1 MFDVLFLSFVLG
13 ANPTTL
19 ESAVWEVETGR
30 CESSCPAGD
39 NGNATGPLQ
48 IWECAFLDV
57 QREGEVYS
65 DCESL
70 DYSLEVFRRYMK
82 RYATEKRL
90 GRPVTDEDRARIWN
104 GGPRGVWAKGKK
116 KINLDKYWTK
126 VQNALVG
133 TSNN

>member
-1 MFDVLFLSFVLG
+1 MFSTPFLSFVLG
-13 ANPTTL
+13 ANPTPL
-19 ESAVWEVETGR
+19 QSAVWEVETGR

-39 NGNATGPLQ
+39 NGNAIGPLQ
-48 IWECAFLDV
+48 IWECAFIDV

-65 DCESL
+65 DCEDL
-70 DYSLEVFRRYMK
+70 DFSLEVFQRYMK

-116 KINLDKYWTK
+116 KIKLDKYWAK
-126 VQNALVG
+126 VNNVLG
-133 TSNN
+133 NSNN

>member
-1 MFDVLFLSFVLG
+1 MITTLFLSFVLG
-13 ANPTTL
+13 ANPTPL
-19 ESAVWEVETGR
+19 QSAVWEVETGR

-39 NGNATGPLQ
+39 NGNAIGPLQ
-48 IWECAFLDV
+48 IWECAFIDV

-65 DCESL
+65 DCEDL
-70 DYSLEVFRRYMK
+70 DFSLEVFQRYMK

-116 KINLDKYWTK
+116 KIKLDQYWTK
-126 VQNALVG
+126 VKNVLG
-133 TSNN
+133 NSNN

>member
-1 MFDVLFLSFVLG
+1 MITTLFLSFVLG
-13 ANPTTL
+13 ANPTAL

-39 NGNATGPLQ
+39 NGNAIGPLQ
-48 IWECAFLDV
+48 IWECAFIDV
-57 QREGEVYS
+57 QRDGEVYS
-65 DCESL
+65 DCEDL
-70 DYSLEVFRRYMK
+70 DFSLEVFQRYMK

-116 KINLDKYWTK
+116 KIKLDKYWAK
-126 VQNALVG
+126 VNNVLG
-133 TSNN
+133 NSNN

>member
-1 MFDVLFLSFVLG
+1 MFSTLFLSFVLG
-13 ANPTTL
+13 ANPTPL
-19 ESAVWEVETGR
+19 QSAVWEVETAR

-39 NGNATGPLQ
+39 NGNAIGPLQ
-48 IWECAFLDV
+48 IWKCAFIDV

-65 DCESL
+65 DCEDL
-70 DYSLEVFRRYMK
+70 DFSLEVFQRYMK

-116 KINLDKYWTK
+116 KIKLDQYWTK
-126 VQNALVG
+126 VKNVLG
-133 TSNN
+133 NSNN